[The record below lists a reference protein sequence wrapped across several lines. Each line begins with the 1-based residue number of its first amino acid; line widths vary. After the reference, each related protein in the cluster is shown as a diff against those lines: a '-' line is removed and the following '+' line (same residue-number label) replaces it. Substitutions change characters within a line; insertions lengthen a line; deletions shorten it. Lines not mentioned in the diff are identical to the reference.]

1 MSLISLVSL
10 TGETI
15 KNWRPRYFYLLADGS
30 LRGFKTK
37 PDCPFTTEPLNNFTV
52 KDCQIMKMDRPKPYT
67 FVIRGLQW
75 TRVIER
81 TFYADSE
88 QDRQEWLN
96 AIEKVSESLT
106 MSSMHHPLSVQ
117 AQSSSATGSSD
128 IEGMILD
135 PYEESSNDKEL
146 YNKFV
151 VQGTAFGKLSGKKK
165 VVSIFYSNARNVN
178 NQLYFSPSVDF
189 SKTNRLSKTSSFL
202 NFSGKGLLEK

>member
-1 MSLISLVSL
+1 MGF

-30 LRGFKTK
+30 LRGFKAK
-37 PDCPFTTEPLNNFTV
+37 PDNPFSTEPLNNFTV
-52 KDCQIMKMDRPKPYT
+52 KGCQIMKMDRPKPYT

-96 AIEKVSESLT
+96 AIEKVAESLT
-106 MSSMHHPLSVQ
+106 TMANAAGVS
-117 AQSSSATGSSD
+117 AQPQPSTSASSSDNMD
-128 IEGMILD
+128 ITMLD
-135 PYEESSNDKEL
+135 LDETDTINDADL

-151 VQGTAFGKLSGKKK
+151 QQGTIYGKQSGKKK
-165 VVSIFYSNARNVN
+165 VVR
-178 NQLYFSPSVDF
+178 DD
-189 SKTNRLSKTSSFL
+189 L
-202 NFSGKGLLEK
+202 NFLCKILNWPLPNIY